1 MSKVRIVT
9 DSRAQFFDP
18 EFPTRHDVI
27 VVPLTIHFGKRS
39 FRENTEISTEQFF
52 QLAAEGET
60 IPLAAS
66 PTAEQFAAIY
76 EDLSR
81 TGDKI
86 VSIHMSSKL
95 SRTFRNAHAG
105 TEGLRGRCKIETI
118 DSLSISSGL
127 GMLVEA
133 ATLAAERGEPL
144 EEIIRIVRRRIPR
157 LYSVFFIET
166 LDFLAKAGRICKAQ
180 STLGAMLGIKPCLT
194 MDEGDLVPMEKVR
207 TRGQAVEKLVEF
219 VSEFSAI
226 DGLAILQSTVKPT
239 EDTRW
244 LLENLALAFPGRDWP
259 VLTYG
264 PTLATFLGPE
274 AMGVM
279 VLEGEGE
286 MDGGPLR
293 VKNDE

>member
-1 MSKVRIVT
+1 MPKVRIVT
-9 DSRAQFFDP
+9 DSSAQFFDP
-18 EFPTRHDVI
+18 MFPIKHDVV

-52 QLAAEGET
+52 KLAAEDGVM
-60 IPLAAS
+60 PLAAS
-66 PTAEQFAAIY
+66 PTAEQFATVY
-76 EDLSR
+76 EDLCR
-81 TGDKI
+81 TGDHVI
-86 VSIHMSSKL
+86 SLHLSSKL
-95 SRTFRNAHAG
+95 NRTFRNARAG
-105 TEGLRGRCKIETI
+105 AEGLRGRCSIEVI

-133 ATLAAERGEPL
+133 AALAAERGEAL
-144 EEIIRIVRRRIPR
+144 EEIVRDVRRMIPR
-157 LYSVFFIET
+157 LYTVFFIET
-166 LDFLAKAGRICKAQ
+166 LDFLSNAGRIGKAQ

-194 MDEGDLVPMEKVR
+194 MDDGDIVPMEKVR

-226 DGLAILQSTVKPT
+226 DGLAILQSTVRPT
-239 EDTRW
+239 EDTRL
-244 LLENLALAFPGRDWP
+244 LLEHLALAFPGRDWP
-259 VLTYG
+259 VLVYS

-286 MDGGPLR
+286 EGRMTN
-293 VKNDE
+293 KDE